1 MYLLSSLHCWL
12 FFLALVVAME
22 LLLLV
27 WRQYRWPFT
36 AVMALSLLSA
46 ALGIGLIAFINVRLI
61 ETVDTTLAV
70 LPEFLGLLLLLM
82 AVTLGSQLALTTL
95 GHHFVYRLRREFIK
109 RILDTQVER
118 VEKLGS
124 ASLLAGLTSDIR
136 AITIAFVR
144 LPELLQG
151 IILTLGSAAYLA
163 VLSTKMLLITALWVA
178 LTIWGGFMLVAR
190 VYRHTATLRETE
202 DKLYNDYQTVL
213 EGRKELTLNRERAE
227 YVFEQQFTPNAQA
240 YRHHIVRADTFHLS
254 AVNWSNIM
262 MLGAIGLVFWM
273 ANSLGWA
280 DTNVAATYSLTLL
293 FLRTPLLSAVGALPT
308 LLSAQVAFNKLNKF
322 ALAPYRETFP
332 QPTAHPGWQT
342 LELRDVT
349 FHYEDNTFAVGPL
362 NLTLKRGELVFL
374 IGGNGS
380 GKSTLAMLLTGLY
393 QPVSGQILL
402 DGQPLA
408 AEKPEDY
415 RKLFS
420 AVFTDVWLFDQLL
433 GPQGKAANPEL
444 VNKWLAQ
451 LQMSH
456 KVKLDNGRILD
467 LKLSKGQKKRVALLL
482 ALAEER
488 DIIML
493 DEWAADQDP
502 HFRREFYQVLL
513 PLMQQMGKT
522 IFAISHDDHYFI
534 HADRLLE
541 MRNGQLSELVGEE
554 RERASR
560 DAVSRTA

>member
-1 MYLLSSLHCWL
+1 MQ
-12 FFLALVVAME
+12 

-27 WRQYRWPFT
+27 WRQYRWPFI
-36 AVMALSLLSA
+36 AVMALSLASA

-61 ETVDTTLAV
+61 EMVDTSLAV

-82 AVTLGSQLALTTL
+82 AVTLGSQLALTAL
-95 GHHFVYRLRREFIK
+95 GHHFVFRLRSEFIK

-118 VEKLGS
+118 VEQLGS
-124 ASLLAGLTSDIR
+124 ASLLAGLTSDVR

-144 LPELLQG
+144 LPELVQG
-151 IILTLGSAAYLA
+151 IILTFGSAAYLA
-163 VLSTKMLLITALWVA
+163 WLSTKMLAVTALWIVI
-178 LTIWGGFMLVAR
+178 TIWGGFLLVSR
-190 VYRHTATLRETE
+190 VYKHMAVLRETE

-227 YVFEQQFTPNAQA
+227 HIFNHLYIPDARE
-240 YRHHIVRADTFHLS
+240 YRHHIIRADTFHLS

-322 ALAPYRETFP
+322 DLAPFKAEFP
-332 QPTAHPGWQT
+332 RPQAFPNWQT
-342 LELRDVT
+342 LELRNVM
-349 FHYEDNTFAVGPL
+349 FRYQDNAFSVGPV
-362 NLTLKRGELVFL
+362 NLTIHRGELLFL

-393 QPVSGQILL
+393 QPQSGEILL
-402 DGQPLA
+402 DGKALS

-420 AVFTDVWLFDQLL
+420 AVFTDVWLFEHLL
-433 GPQGKAANPEL
+433 GPEGQQANPAL
-444 VNKWLAQ
+444 VEKWLGQ

-456 KVKLDNGRILD
+456 KLELQDGKILN

-488 DIIML
+488 DIILL

-513 PLMQQMGKT
+513 PLMKAMGKT

-541 MRNGQLSELVGEE
+541 MRDGKLSELTGEE
-554 RERASR
+554 RDAASR
-560 DAVSRTA
+560 DAVARTA

>member
-1 MYLLSSLHCWL
+1 
-12 FFLALVVAME
+12 ME
-22 LLLLV
+22 LLVLV
-27 WRQYRWPFT
+27 WRQYRWPFIS
-36 AVMALSLLSA
+36 VMALSLASA
-46 ALGIGLIAFINVRLI
+46 ALGIGLIAFINQRLI
-61 ETVDTTLAV
+61 ETADTSLLV

-95 GHHFVYRLRREFIK
+95 GHHFVYRLRSEFIK
-109 RILDTQVER
+109 RILDTHVER
-118 VEKLGS
+118 IEQLGS
-124 ASLLAGLTSDIR
+124 ASLLAGLTSDVR
-136 AITIAFVR
+136 NITIAFVR
-144 LPELLQG
+144 LPELVQG
-151 IILTLGSAAYLA
+151 IILTIGSAAYLWM
-163 VLSTKMLLITALWVA
+163 LSGKMLLVTAIWMA
-178 LTIWGGFMLVAR
+178 ITIWGGFVLVAR
-190 VYRHTATLRETE
+190 VYKHMATLRETE
-202 DKLYNDYQTVL
+202 DKLYTDFQTVL

-227 YVFEQQFTPNAQA
+227 YVFNNLYIPDAQE
-240 YRHHIVRADTFHLS
+240 YRHHIIRADTFHLS

-308 LLSAQVAFNKLNKF
+308 LLTAQVAFNKLNKF
-322 ALAPYRETFP
+322 ALAPFKAEFP
-332 QPTAHPGWQT
+332 RPQAFPNWQT
-342 LELRDVT
+342 LELRNVT
-349 FHYEDNTFAVGPL
+349 FSYQDNAFSVGPI
-362 NLTLKRGELVFL
+362 NLTIKRGELLFL

-393 QPVSGQILL
+393 QPQSGEILL
-402 DGQPLA
+402 DGKPVSGEQ
-408 AEKPEDY
+408 PEDY

-420 AVFTDVWLFDQLL
+420 AVFTDVWL
-433 GPQGKAANPEL
+433 EL
-444 VNKWLAQ
+444 
-451 LQMSH
+451 S
-456 KVKLDNGRILD
+456 NGRIVN

-488 DIIML
+488 DIILL

-513 PLMQQMGKT
+513 PLIQEMGKT

-541 MRNGQLSELVGEE
+541 MRNGQLSELTGEE
-554 RERASR
+554 RDAASR
-560 DAVSRTA
+560 DAVARTA

>member
-1 MYLLSSLHCWL
+1 MQ
-12 FFLALVVAME
+12 

-27 WRQYRWPFT
+27 WRQYRWPFI
-36 AVMALSLLSA
+36 AVMALSLASA

-61 ETVDTTLAV
+61 EMVDTSLAV

-82 AVTLGSQLALTTL
+82 AVTLGSQLALTAL
-95 GHHFVYRLRREFIK
+95 GHHFVFRLRSEFIK

-118 VEKLGS
+118 VEQLGS
-124 ASLLAGLTSDIR
+124 ASLLAGLTSDVR

-144 LPELLQG
+144 LPELVQG
-151 IILTLGSAAYLA
+151 IILTFGSAAYLA
-163 VLSTKMLLITALWVA
+163 WLSTKMLAVTALWIVI
-178 LTIWGGFMLVAR
+178 TIWGGFLLVSR
-190 VYRHTATLRETE
+190 VYKHMAVLRETE

-227 YVFEQQFTPNAQA
+227 HIFNHLYIPDARE
-240 YRHHIVRADTFHLS
+240 YRHHIIRADTFHLS

-322 ALAPYRETFP
+322 DLAPFKAEFP
-332 QPTAHPGWQT
+332 RPQAFPNWQT
-342 LELRDVT
+342 LELRNVM
-349 FHYEDNTFAVGPL
+349 FRYQDNAFSVGPV
-362 NLTLKRGELVFL
+362 NLTIHRGELLFL

-393 QPVSGQILL
+393 QPQSGEILL
-402 DGQPLA
+402 DGKALS

-420 AVFTDVWLFDQLL
+420 AVFTDVWLFDHLL
-433 GPQGKAANPEL
+433 GPEGQQANPAL
-444 VNKWLAQ
+444 VEKWLGQ

-456 KVKLDNGRILD
+456 KLELQDGKILN

-482 ALAEER
+482 ALTEER
-488 DIIML
+488 DIILL

-513 PLMQQMGKT
+513 PLMKAMGKT

-541 MRNGQLSELVGEE
+541 MRDGKLSELTGEE
-554 RERASR
+554 RDAASR
-560 DAVSRTA
+560 DAVARTA

>member
-1 MYLLSSLHCWL
+1 
-12 FFLALVVAME
+12 ME
-22 LLLLV
+22 LLILV
-27 WRQYRWPFT
+27 WRQYRWPFIS
-36 AVMALSLLSA
+36 VMALSLASA
-46 ALGIGLIAFINVRLI
+46 ALGIGLIAFINQRLI
-61 ETVDTTLAV
+61 ETVDTTVMV

-82 AVTLGSQLALTTL
+82 VVTLGSQLALTTL
-95 GHHFVYRLRREFIK
+95 GHHFVYRLRSEFIK
-109 RILDTQVER
+109 RILDTHVER
-118 VEKLGS
+118 IEQLGS

-136 AITIAFVR
+136 NITIAFVR
-144 LPELLQG
+144 LPELVQG
-151 IILTLGSAAYLA
+151 IILTVGSAAYLA
-163 VLSTKMLLITALWVA
+163 MLSTKMLLVTA
-178 LTIWGGFMLVAR
+178 IWGGFVLVAR
-190 VYRHTATLRETE
+190 VYQHMATLRETE

-227 YVFEQQFTPNAQA
+227 QIFQQCYTPDAKE
-240 YRHHIVRADTFHLS
+240 YRHHIIRADTFHLS

-308 LLSAQVAFNKLNKF
+308 LLTAQVAFNKLNKF
-322 ALAPYRETFP
+322 ALAPYKPDFP
-332 QPTAHPGWQT
+332 QPKAFPDWKT
-342 LELRDVT
+342 LELRNVV
-349 FHYEDNTFAVGPL
+349 FHYQDNAFSVGPI
-362 NLTLKRGELVFL
+362 NLTIHRGELLFL

-393 QPVSGQILL
+393 QPQSGTILL
-402 DGQPLA
+402 DGQPIA
-408 AEKPEDY
+408 AGQPEDY

-420 AVFTDVWLFDQLL
+420 AVFTDVWLFDRLL
-433 GPQGKAANPEL
+433 GPQGKPANPAL
-444 VNKWLAQ
+444 VEKWLEH
-451 LQMSH
+451 LKMTH
-456 KVKLDNGRILD
+456 KLELNDGRILN
-467 LKLSKGQKKRVALLL
+467 LKLSKGQKKRIALLL

-488 DIIML
+488 DIILL

-513 PLMQQMGKT
+513 PLMQEMGKT

-541 MRNGQLSELVGEE
+541 MRNGQLTELTGDE
-554 RERASR
+554 RDAASR
-560 DAVSRTA
+560 DAVARTA